1 MAAVTTALLHS
12 VPFSLAEQVPMS
24 DWLLATTLFLL
35 KRKDCR
41 LIMLHESF
49 RIVKPTA
56 YGFVVVV
63 ALQTVLQEI
72 LRHVHCVKSCLNS
85 AK

>member
-1 MAAVTTALLHS
+1 
-12 VPFSLAEQVPMS
+12 MS

>member
-1 MAAVTTALLHS
+1 
-12 VPFSLAEQVPMS
+12 MS

-41 LIMLHESF
+41 LIMLHEPF
-49 RIVKPTA
+49 RIVKHAA

-63 ALQTVLQEI
+63 ALQTVFAENLETCLLRQE
-72 LRHVHCVKSCLNS
+72 LFEFC
-85 AK
+85 

>member
-1 MAAVTTALLHS
+1 
-12 VPFSLAEQVPMS
+12 MS

-49 RIVKPTA
+49 RIVKPAA

-63 ALQTVLQEI
+63 LYKQYC
-72 LRHVHCVKSCLNS
+72 RKS
-85 AK
+85 